1 MKKIYVKTYGC
12 QMNVYDSDRMLEIL
26 SKEGFEE
33 TKDLKESDAVLLNTC
48 HIREKA
54 AEKLYSDIGR
64 VKKISE
70 KQSKKKK
77 TLIVSGCVA
86 QAEGKEIIKRS
97 PFVDLVVGP
106 QSYHKLPNLMQS
118 LKSEKRIVET
128 DFPIESKFDHL
139 INQKNKI
146 RKSSAFLTIQEG
158 CDKFCT
164 FCVVPYT
171 RGAEYSRPVNDII
184 DEAKLLIDSGV
195 KEITLLGQNVNAYH
209 GIDTSGKIYSLGELL
224 YKLAKL
230 TGLKRL
236 RYTTNHPRDVDD
248 AMISAHK
255 DLDILMPYLH
265 LPIQSGSNKILKL
278 MNRGHTTNDYLKII
292 EKIRNV
298 RPDIAISSDFII
310 GFPNEEENDFYDTY
324 KLIESVQY
332 SQAYSFAYS
341 ARPGTPAANMDN
353 QLSKKIKMERLHKVQ
368 ELIWSQQRLFNS
380 TMVGKTIEILA
391 DRLGKDQKQIIGKS
405 PYLQSVHFDGPKEY
419 VGKIMNVKII
429 SSNTNSLAGEAI

>member
-1 MKKIYVKTYGC
+1 M
-12 QMNVYDSDRMLEIL
+12 
-26 SKEGFEE
+26 
-33 TKDLKESDAVLLNTC
+33 
-48 HIREKA
+48 
-54 AEKLYSDIGR
+54 
-64 VKKISE
+64 
-70 KQSKKKK
+70 
-77 TLIVSGCVA
+77 
-86 QAEGKEIIKRS
+86 
-97 PFVDLVVGP
+97 
-106 QSYHKLPNLMQS
+106 
-118 LKSEKRIVET
+118 
-128 DFPIESKFDHL
+128 
-139 INQKNKI
+139 
-146 RKSSAFLTIQEG
+146 
-158 CDKFCT
+158 
-164 FCVVPYT
+164 
-171 RGAEYSRPVNDII
+171 
-184 DEAKLLIDSGV
+184 
-195 KEITLLGQNVNAYH
+195 
-209 GIDTSGKIYSLGELL
+209 L